1 VGESALPALP
11 LLKPWY
17 RLSIRETTAVFRYG
31 GSLLEFEGRAAA
43 RLLPHLLPLLDGTR
57 TIDEIVAELGEP
69 IRPAVLQALRL
80 LADRGLLAE
89 PMPEGL
95 PPGTRRTVDLLAAT
109 DPYGRDATTIAAS
122 LSRARVSVSG
132 SGETAAAIA
141 RLLTDAGVEVG
152 DDENAPADL
161 AIVAPAAH
169 EVSRARTWNERALEH
184 GLPWLQVLPFDGLIA
199 AVGPIF
205 VPHQTACHECYRLR
219 RAANIAAV
227 EDREDGAYPSA
238 PAFDTILAGLAA
250 TVALRRLALDD
261 GRFVGV
267 LLAVEQVPELAC
279 TRHVLYRVPRCP
291 ACSIAAQLAAP
302 APWPLLAEHAA

>member
-1 VGESALPALP
+1 MGESALPLRP
-11 LLKPWY
+11 QLKPWY

-31 GSLLEFEGRAAA
+31 GCLLEFEGRAAA

-69 IRPAVLQALRL
+69 IRPAVVHALE
-80 LADRGLLAE
+80 LLAE
-89 PMPEGL
+89 RHLLTETMPG
-95 PPGTRRTVDLLAAT
+95 GRTVQFLVAT
-109 DPYGRDATTIAAS
+109 DTYGRDATTVSAA
-122 LSRARVSVSG
+122 LSRARVTVIG
-132 SGETAAAIA
+132 SGQTAREIA
-141 RLLTDAGVEVG
+141 RLLSDAQVQVCRNEEASV
-152 DDENAPADL
+152 DL

-169 EVSRARTWNERALEH
+169 EMHEARTWNERALER
-184 GLPWLQVLPFDGLIA
+184 GTTWLQVLPFDGSLA

-219 RAANIAAV
+219 RAATIAAV
-227 EDREDGAYPSA
+227 EDHEDGAYPGT
-238 PAFDTILAGLAA
+238 PAFDAILAGHAA
-250 TVALRRLALDD
+250 TIALRRLALDD

-267 LLAVEQVPELAC
+267 LLAVEIPALTC

-291 ACSIAAQLAAP
+291 ACSLAAQLAAP